1 MSACVLIRH
10 GATDMAGRFCGHSDP
25 PLNNVG
31 RIQVE
36 RASST
41 LHGVPEVIYSSD
53 LLRARQAAAI
63 LSAHFAVPVQ
73 VRPGLREIGF
83 GQWEGLLWREIERR
97 FPVESQAWME
107 QFPAGV
113 IPDGERYD
121 VFRKRVRQEIE
132 FLSAE
137 AESQALIAVTH
148 GGFMRTA
155 LHDVYG
161 ISADQAH
168 QLSGEYA
175 AIFDLSQLDVGAQR
189 NAST

>member
-25 PLNNVG
+25 PLNRTG

-36 RASST
+36 RAGSM
-41 LHGVPEVIYSSD
+41 LPVAPKVIYSSD
-53 LLRARQAAAI
+53 LLRARQSAAI
-63 LSAHFAVPVQ
+63 LSAHFAIPVQ

-83 GQWEGLLWREIERR
+83 GQWEGLSWQEIEQR

-121 VFRKRVRQEIE
+121 VFRDRVRQEIE

-137 AESQALIAVTH
+137 AESQSLIAVTH

-155 LHDVYG
+155 LREVYG
-161 ISADQAH
+161 ISADTAH
-168 QLSGEYA
+168 QLSAVYA
-175 AIFDLSQLDVGAQR
+175 ATVDLSQLHVGAQ
-189 NAST
+189 